1 MAGDGARRARP
12 LMTSRAMI
20 HVAAH
25 IGQSPAPNGPVA
37 ALQISERQYES
48 LADWARIHE
57 GVGARIGW

>member
-1 MAGDGARRARP
+1 
-12 LMTSRAMI
+12 MTSRAMI

-37 ALQISERQYES
+37 ALQISERQCES